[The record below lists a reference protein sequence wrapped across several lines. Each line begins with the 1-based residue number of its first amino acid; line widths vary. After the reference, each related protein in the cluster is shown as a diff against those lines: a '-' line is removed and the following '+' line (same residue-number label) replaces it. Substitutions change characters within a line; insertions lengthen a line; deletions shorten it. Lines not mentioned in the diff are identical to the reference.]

1 MTTQASEIYHHHIL
15 QCWSTQ
21 KDYWPIEVV
30 RAEGC
35 WIHTKEGRRI
45 FDLRSA
51 HECIN
56 LGFNHPEIIQ
66 AITDQMAKV
75 SYVTD
80 DFATDITAQLAQKI
94 VSLCP
99 GTDKK
104 KVWFG
109 QSGAAAVEAAL
120 KVARMVGYSR
130 VMSPSSEQETANSEQ
145 EGSAYYPYP
154 YKIISRYRSWHGS
167 TMGALSV
174 SGDPRRWFSEPIV
187 MPGVVH
193 APETYPYQSV
203 FDQDPEGLKAA
214 DYLIHMIEM
223 EGGADFVAAVLLE
236 AVVGSNGIIPTPKPY
251 MQKVAQYCKAKNIL
265 LIIDETMTGM
275 GRTGSFL
282 AIEEYG
288 IEPDILIMGK
298 ALGAYIPNSC
308 IVLSEEVA
316 SFFDDHVFGHGQSY
330 SGHALAAAASLA
342 SIRVLEREILPELE
356 TKSAYLKQGLES
368 LSSKFKHVG
377 ELRGK
382 GMMWTMEL
390 VKDPITR
397 TNFRSFNQKY
407 QETPIKDL
415 SRFLLEECDVYTPT
429 DKFGLWI
436 VPPLIVSFA
445 EIDWL
450 ITQLEKGLV
459 YFHEELV

>member
-1 MTTQASEIYHHHIL
+1 MTWQSSDIYHRHVL
-15 QCWSTQ
+15 QCWGTQ
-21 KDYWPIEVV
+21 KEYRPIEVEK
-30 RAEGC
+30 AEGC
-35 WIHTKEGRRI
+35 WIYTKDGRRI

-56 LGFNHPEIIQ
+56 LGFNHPHVIQ

-75 SYVTD
+75 TYVTD
-80 DFATDITAQLAQKI
+80 DFATDVTAQLAQKI

-99 GTDKK
+99 GSDDK

-120 KVARMVGYSR
+120 KVARMVGYGRVLSLDSR
-130 VMSPSSEQETANSEQ
+130 QTSAKHGQLTSP
-145 EGSAYYPYP
+145 YYPYP

-203 FDQDPEGLKAA
+203 FDDDPDGLKAA
-214 DYLIHMIEM
+214 DYIIHMIEM

-236 AVVGSNGIIPTPKPY
+236 AVVGSNGIIPTPKAY
-251 MQKVAQYCKAKNIL
+251 MQRVAHYCKANNIL

-282 AIEEYG
+282 AIEEFD

-316 SFFDDHVFGHGQSY
+316 SFFDENVFGHGQSY

-342 SIRVLEREILPELE
+342 SIHVLEEEVLPELAE
-356 TKSAYLKQGLES
+356 KSHYLKKGLES
-368 LSSKFKHVG
+368 LSSRFKHVG
-377 ELRGK
+377 ELRGI

-390 VKDPITR
+390 VKDPLTR

-407 QETPIKDL
+407 QSTPINKL
-415 SRFLLEECDVYTPT
+415 GKYLLNECGVYTPT

-436 VPPLIVSFA
+436 VPPLVVSFQ

-450 ITQLEKGLV
+450 LIQLEKGLV